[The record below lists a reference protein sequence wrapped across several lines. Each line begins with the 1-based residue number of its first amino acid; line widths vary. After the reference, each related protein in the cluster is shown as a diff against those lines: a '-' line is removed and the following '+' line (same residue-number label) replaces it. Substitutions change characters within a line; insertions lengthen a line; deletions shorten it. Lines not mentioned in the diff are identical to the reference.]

1 MPNRAFLKSR
11 TTYIYIYKYKRIII
25 RPNERVRRLYGAFLN
40 IRDLTIRE
48 LYIYIYGSY
57 NSTRRSGTQ
66 TREER
71 LIMADLTTFRY
82 LSICIYVCISTSYTY
97 MYLFLAIIIE

>member
-48 LYIYIYGSY
+48 LLYIYIYIYMEATIVQGGQGLKPG
-57 NSTRRSGTQ
+57 RR
-66 TREER
+66 
-71 LIMADLTTFRY
+71 D
-82 LSICIYVCISTSYTY
+82 
-97 MYLFLAIIIE
+97 